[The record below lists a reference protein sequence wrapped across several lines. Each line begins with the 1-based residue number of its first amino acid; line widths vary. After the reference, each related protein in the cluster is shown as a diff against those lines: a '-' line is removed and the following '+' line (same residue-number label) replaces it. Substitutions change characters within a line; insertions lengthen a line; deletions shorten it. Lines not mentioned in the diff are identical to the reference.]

1 MVHFVDRNPL
11 FFISWG
17 KKRHSAKE
25 FDYKVP
31 PIVPLRDRID
41 PKMTYLKRILY
52 VAMAKGALCL
62 LLFSSFGNYNA
73 CKFANQNTG
82 LVVEQTGLALGA
94 TTLQMAKY
102 HGFKALKSVSKTKE
116 NFEDCACEEAMRS
129 FTIAE
134 ENLKEAVKA
143 NTLADAK
150 AFLTIAMNSSKI
162 SRAELDAFEKINR
175 SAYSDELLVMNT
187 KGTISE
193 QGGIIVPESD
203 KARLK
208 IDASLERFQ
217 TSLDQV
223 VAYVDCEDAFNFISK
238 IVTKSDA
245 ELAKETLSEAQRY
258 YHGEIKKIAYEGLL
272 ELNTC
277 KTK

>member
-1 MVHFVDRNPL
+1 
-11 FFISWG
+11 
-17 KKRHSAKE
+17 
-25 FDYKVP
+25 
-31 PIVPLRDRID
+31 
-41 PKMTYLKRILY
+41 MTYLKRILY

-208 IDASLERFQ
+208 IEDSLERFQ

-258 YHGEIKKIAYEGLL
+258 YHSEIKKIAYEGLL